1 MNTLSRALTAR
12 LFPNAEAYLA
22 PRRQWSKLINSDRKH
37 ALTAK
42 HHLLYL
48 AACGKDWRKAFTP
61 ATNRRKLDNGAY
73 AGWIL
78 WRALDQLHWSR
89 DEVALLAP
97 FEGTITAEM
106 LQQLRTWLPRP
117 NPFAY
122 RPEQFAAHRFPF
134 EAYTVLVESLAN

>member
-37 ALTAK
+37 ALMTA

-48 AACGKDWRKAFTP
+48 AACGKDWRRAFTL

-73 AGWIL
+73 AGWML
-78 WRALDQLHWSR
+78 WRALDQIHWSR
-89 DEVALLAP
+89 DEAALLAP
-97 FEGTITAEM
+97 FEGIITAEM
-106 LQQLRTWLPRP
+106 LQQIRTLLPKP
-117 NPFAY
+117 NAYAY
-122 RPEQFAAHRFPF
+122 RPEQFVAHHCPV
-134 EAYTVLVESLAN
+134 EAYVVPVESLAH

>member
-122 RPEQFAAHRFPF
+122 RPEQFAARHFPF
-134 EAYTVLVESLAN
+134 EAYTVPVETLAN